1 MKKLAGMLFALM
13 VLVSVTFAQ
22 HDIHNSKIHGEM
34 RHDSM
39 SGLGRLVY
47 KGEKSGISVGV
58 YLNDIESAM
67 KAMMKD
73 SNFKID
79 KSKMDPNLTHHISL
93 STDGDVDSATLSLT
107 YKDNTKN
114 YTLMSM
120 HGHFGADVSMKQ
132 KGTYNAK
139 LTVITK
145 KGKKITFSFTIK
157 Q

>member
-1 MKKLAGMLFALM
+1 MKKLTGVLFALM
-13 VLVSVTFAQ
+13 FLFGVTFAQ

-34 RHDSM
+34 KHDNM
-39 SGLGRLVY
+39 SGLGHLVY
-47 KGEKSGISVGV
+47 KGEKSGVSVKV

-73 SNFKID
+73 SNIKID
-79 KSKMDPNLTHHISL
+79 KSKMDPNLTHHVSV
-93 STDGDVDSATLSLT
+93 SAEGDVDSVTLSLT
-107 YKDNTKN
+107 YKDITKD

-139 LTVITK
+139 LKVTTK
-145 KGKKITFSFTIK
+145 KGKTVSFSFIIK